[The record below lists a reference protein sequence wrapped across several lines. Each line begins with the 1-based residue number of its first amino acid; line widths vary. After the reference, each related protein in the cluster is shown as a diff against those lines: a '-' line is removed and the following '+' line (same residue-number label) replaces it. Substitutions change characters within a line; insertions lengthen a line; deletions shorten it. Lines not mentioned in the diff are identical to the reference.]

1 MTRQQLVRIRVHL
14 VFAVG
19 IILVLLLGV
28 IIKMSSGELFVQA
41 LWNSVKEGRPIEWL
55 LVVLFW
61 YAMAFPPKLD
71 RWSNKNVRN
80 LGLTDQK

>member
-14 VFAVG
+14 VFAAG

-71 RWSNKNVRN
+71 RWRNKNVRN